1 MIQFQNVTKKY
12 GSKTILDNLTFDIE
26 PGEFVVFIGPSGCGK
41 TTTLRHINRLIEP
54 DSGQI
59 LINGKDISKE
69 NPVHLRRSI
78 GYVIQQI
85 GLFPNMTIEENIA
98 VVPKLLKYPKDKWKK
113 TVRDL
118 LELVNMPYDENAHK
132 YPSELSG
139 GQQQRIGVLR
149 ALAAS
154 PPIVLMDEP
163 FSALDPITRD
173 SLQEEIKKLQKKLK
187 KTIVFVTHDMD
198 EALRLAD
205 TIVFMDGGKIV
216 QIASPEEM
224 LKNPAHP
231 IIRTFMGR
239 HMSADNQNQEL
250 YAEDFM
256 RTKVLKVS
264 KSSKTLACVEMM
276 RKRDVNSLIV
286 IDDDDDTYLGTVS
299 IERIKAE
306 GKAGHNISELI
317 SQEACTVRR
326 RDDARHA
333 LDQLLSSSLNYL
345 VVLNDDQ
352 TVAGIITRT
361 STAKALGDALWGEMP
376 S

>member
-1 MIQFQNVTKKY
+1 MIQFKNVTKKY
-12 GSKTILDNLTFDIE
+12 GSKTILDNLTFDIK
-26 PGEFVVFIGPSGCGK
+26 PGEFIVLIGPSGCGK

-59 LINGKDISKE
+59 LIDGKDISKE

-98 VVPKLLKYPKDKWKK
+98 VVPKMLKYPKTKWKQ

-118 LELVNMPYDENAHK
+118 LELVNMPYEENADK

-163 FSALDPITRD
+163 FSALDPITRE
-173 SLQEEIKKLQKKLK
+173 SLQDEIKKLQKKLK

-205 TIVFMDGGKIV
+205 TIVFMDEGKIV
-216 QIASPEEM
+216 QMASPEEM
-224 LKNPAHP
+224 LSNPAQP
-231 IIRTFMGR
+231 IIKSFMGR
-239 HMSADNQNQEL
+239 HMSADNQTVQL
-250 YAEDFM
+250 LAEDFM
-256 RTKVLKVS
+256 RTKVLKLP
-264 KSSKTLACVEMM
+264 KTSKTLASIEIM
-276 RKRDVNSLIV
+276 RKREVNSLIV
-286 IDDDDDTYLGTVS
+286 IDDDDTYLGTVS
-299 IERIKAE
+299 IEKIKAE
-306 GKAGHNISELI
+306 GKAGHDISELV
-317 SQEACTVRR
+317 SQEAGTVMRK
-326 RDDARHA
+326 DDARHA
-333 LDQLLSSSLNYL
+333 LDQLLSSTLNYL
-345 VVLNDDQ
+345 VVLNDDKS
-352 TVAGIITRT
+352 VAGIITRT